1 MNRQSSSSRQTQ
13 VSKNRFGNISRSIK
27 EIYAELGRV
36 TWPTKEETTRLSIIV
51 VSISIVIGLFLGVI
65 DLAFSRIIAFF
76 IYN

>member
-1 MNRQSSSSRQTQ
+1 MNRQSSSRQTQ

>member
-1 MNRQSSSSRQTQ
+1 MNRQSSSRQTQ

-65 DLAFSRIIAFF
+65 DMAFSKIIAFF

>member
-1 MNRQSSSSRQTQ
+1 MNRQSSSRQTQ
-13 VSKNRFGNISRSIK
+13 ISKNRFGNISRSVK

-65 DLAFSRIIAFF
+65 DMGFSKIIAFF

>member
-1 MNRQSSSSRQTQ
+1 MNRQSSSRQTQ

-36 TWPTKEETTRLSIIV
+36 TWPTKEETIRLSIIV
-51 VSISIVIGLFLGVI
+51 VSISVVIGLFLGVI

>member
-1 MNRQSSSSRQTQ
+1 MNRQSSSRQTQ
-13 VSKNRFGNISRSIK
+13 VSKNRFGNISRSVK

-65 DLAFSRIIAFF
+65 DMGFSKIIAFF

>member
-1 MNRQSSSSRQTQ
+1 MNRQSSSRQTQ
-13 VSKNRFGNISRSIK
+13 VSKKRFGNISRSIK

-65 DLAFSRIIAFF
+65 DMGFSKIIAFF

>member
-1 MNRQSSSSRQTQ
+1 MNRQSSSRQTQ

-36 TWPTKEETTRLSIIV
+36 TWPTKEETIRLSIIV
-51 VSISIVIGLFLGVI
+51 VSISVVIGLFLGVI
-65 DLAFSRIIAFF
+65 DLAFSKIIAFF

>member
-1 MNRQSSSSRQTQ
+1 MNRQSSSRQTL
-13 VSKNRFGNISRSIK
+13 VSKNRFGNISRSVE

-65 DLAFSRIIAFF
+65 DMAFSKIIAFF

>member
-1 MNRQSSSSRQTQ
+1 MNRQSSSRQTQ

-36 TWPTKEETTRLSIIV
+36 TWPTKEETIRLSIIV

-65 DLAFSRIIAFF
+65 DMGFSKIIAFF

>member
-1 MNRQSSSSRQTQ
+1 MNRQSWSRQTQ

-65 DLAFSRIIAFF
+65 DLAFSKIIAFF

>member
-1 MNRQSSSSRQTQ
+1 MNRQSSSRQTL
-13 VSKNRFGNISRSIK
+13 VSKNRFGNISRSVK

-65 DLAFSRIIAFF
+65 DLAFSKIIAFF

>member
-1 MNRQSSSSRQTQ
+1 MNRQSSSRQTLI
-13 VSKNRFGNISRSIK
+13 SKNRFGNISRSVK

-65 DLAFSRIIAFF
+65 DLAFSKIIAFF

>member
-1 MNRQSSSSRQTQ
+1 MNRQSSSRQTQ

-36 TWPTKEETTRLSIIV
+36 TWPTKEETIRLSIIV
-51 VSISIVIGLFLGVI
+51 VSISIVIGLLLGVI

>member
-1 MNRQSSSSRQTQ
+1 MNRQSSSRQTQ

-36 TWPTKEETTRLSIIV
+36 TWPTKEETIRLSIIV

-65 DLAFSRIIAFF
+65 DMAFSKIIAFF

>member
-1 MNRQSSSSRQTQ
+1 MNRQSSSRQTQ

-36 TWPTKEETTRLSIIV
+36 TWPTKEETIRLSIIV

-65 DLAFSRIIAFF
+65 DLGFSRIIAFF

>member
-1 MNRQSSSSRQTQ
+1 MNRQSSSRQTQ

-51 VSISIVIGLFLGVI
+51 VSISMVIGLFLGGI
-65 DLAFSRIIAFF
+65 DLAFSKIIAFF

>member
-1 MNRQSSSSRQTQ
+1 MNRQSSSRQTQ

-36 TWPTKEETTRLSIIV
+36 TWPTKEETIRLSLIV

>member
-1 MNRQSSSSRQTQ
+1 MNRQTPSNQTPASS
-13 VSKNRFGNISRSIK
+13 NRFGNVSRSIK

-51 VSISIVIGLFLGVI
+51 VSIAIVIGLFLGLI
-65 DLAFSRIIAFF
+65 DLAFSKIIAFF

>member
-1 MNRQSSSSRQTQ
+1 MNRQSSSRQTQ

-36 TWPTKEETTRLSIIV
+36 TWPTKEETIRLSIIV

>member
-1 MNRQSSSSRQTQ
+1 MNRQSSSRQTQ
-13 VSKNRFGNISRSIK
+13 VSKNRFGNISRSVK

-65 DLAFSRIIAFF
+65 DMAFSKIIAFF

>member
-1 MNRQSSSSRQTQ
+1 MNRQSSSRQTQ
-13 VSKNRFGNISRSIK
+13 VSKNRFGNISRSVK

-36 TWPTKEETTRLSIIV
+36 TWPTKEETIRLSIIV

-65 DLAFSRIIAFF
+65 DMGFSKIIAFF

>member
-1 MNRQSSSSRQTQ
+1 MNRQSSSRQTLI
-13 VSKNRFGNISRSIK
+13 SKNRFGNISRSVK

-65 DLAFSRIIAFF
+65 DMAFSKIIAFF

>member
-1 MNRQSSSSRQTQ
+1 MNRQSSSRQTQ
-13 VSKNRFGNISRSIK
+13 VSKNRFGNISRSVK

-36 TWPTKEETTRLSIIV
+36 TCPTKEETIRLSIIV

-65 DLAFSRIIAFF
+65 DMGFSKIIAFF

>member
-1 MNRQSSSSRQTQ
+1 MNRQSSSRQTL
-13 VSKNRFGNISRSIK
+13 VSKNRFGNISRSVK

-36 TWPTKEETTRLSIIV
+36 TWPTKEETIRLSIIV

-65 DLAFSRIIAFF
+65 DMGFSKIIAFF

>member
-1 MNRQSSSSRQTQ
+1 MNRQSPSSQTQ
-13 VSKNRFGNISRSIK
+13 VSRSRFGNISRSIK

-51 VSISIVIGLFLGVI
+51 VSIAIVIGLFLGLI
-65 DLAFSRIIAFF
+65 DLDFSKIIAFF

>member
-1 MNRQSSSSRQTQ
+1 MNRQSSSKQTQ

-65 DLAFSRIIAFF
+65 DLAFSKIIAFF

>member
-1 MNRQSSSSRQTQ
+1 MNRQSSSRQTQ

-36 TWPTKEETTRLSIIV
+36 TWPTKEETIRLSIIV

-65 DLAFSRIIAFF
+65 DLAFSKIIAFF

>member
-1 MNRQSSSSRQTQ
+1 MNRQSSSRQTQ
-13 VSKNRFGNISRSIK
+13 VSKNRCGNISRSIK

-65 DLAFSRIIAFF
+65 DLAFSKIIAFF

>member
-1 MNRQSSSSRQTQ
+1 MNRQSSSRQTQ

-65 DLAFSRIIAFF
+65 DMGFSRIIAFF

>member
-1 MNRQSSSSRQTQ
+1 MNRQSSSRQTQ

-65 DLAFSRIIAFF
+65 DMGFSKIIPFF

>member
-1 MNRQSSSSRQTQ
+1 MNRQSSSRQTL
-13 VSKNRFGNISRSIK
+13 VSKNRFGNISRSVK

-36 TWPTKEETTRLSIIV
+36 TWPTKEETIRLSIIV

>member
-1 MNRQSSSSRQTQ
+1 MNRQSSSRQTQ

-36 TWPTKEETTRLSIIV
+36 TWPTKEETIRLSIIV

-76 IYN
+76 IYK

>member
-1 MNRQSSSSRQTQ
+1 MNRQSSSRQTQ
-13 VSKNRFGNISRSIK
+13 VSKNRFGKISRSIK

-65 DLAFSRIIAFF
+65 DMGFSKIIAFF

>member
-1 MNRQSSSSRQTQ
+1 MNRQSSSRLTQ

-36 TWPTKEETTRLSIIV
+36 TWPTKEETIRLSIIV

-65 DLAFSRIIAFF
+65 DMGFSKIIAFF